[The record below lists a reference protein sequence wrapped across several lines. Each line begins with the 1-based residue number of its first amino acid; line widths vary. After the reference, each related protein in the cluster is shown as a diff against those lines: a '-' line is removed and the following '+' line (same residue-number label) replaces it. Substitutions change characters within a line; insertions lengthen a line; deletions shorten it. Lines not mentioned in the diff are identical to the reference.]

1 MGVCA
6 DGRDAHLQIKHINKF
21 YLFLMLYSLEEVCL
35 VEMIRDR
42 NSEYSGRNKQGQIP
56 SHECKYSK
64 RD

>member
-1 MGVCA
+1 MGKKNMGIYA
-6 DGRDAHLQIKHINKF
+6 DGRDAHLQIKHINK
-21 YLFLMLYSLEEVCL
+21 V